1 MSADMFGFDAA
12 PAKRIN
18 NRPEAAALAE
28 VLQALKHHPLVAR
41 NAADVFTALHQ
52 QKECNDR

>member
-1 MSADMFGFDAA
+1 MFGFDAA